1 MPMMNS
7 LFLKQFFLM
16 GILRI
21 LFSIYAMIIFVV
33 LMLIVFVLSLASVF
47 MGRISGS
54 NYVYKLCGYWSDI
67 WFFFTFIK
75 VKKINGNLF
84 EADQKYIVV
93 ANHISYLDIPV
104 LVNVFRQPLR
114 PLGKESMARIPIF
127 GFLYRKAVVTVDR
140 SSSENRIRSISI
152 LKSLIQRGISVLV
165 FPEGTFNTTGRPLKE
180 FYNGAFRVAIETQT
194 PVKPVLF
201 LDTFDRMH
209 YSTIFS
215 ITPGL
220 CRVVFLPDIETK
232 GLTLDD
238 MELLKQRVFNLMEE
252 NLIAHKAPW
261 IKREEKPVPS

>member
-1 MPMMNS
+1 MSIPRV
-7 LFLKQFFLM
+7 F
-16 GILRI
+16 
-21 LFSIYAMIIFVV
+21 FSIYAMIIFVV

-47 MGRISGS
+47 MGRISGG

-67 WFFFTFIK
+67 WFFLTFIK
-75 VKKINGNLF
+75 VKKINGHLF
-84 EADQKYIVV
+84 DPGQKYIVV

-104 LVNVFRQPLR
+104 LVNVFRKPLR
-114 PLGKESMARIPIF
+114 PLGKESMVKIPIF

-140 SSSENRIRSISI
+140 SSGENRTRSISI
-152 LKSLIQRGISVLV
+152 LKSMIQRGISVLV

-215 ITPGL
+215 LTPGM
-220 CRVVFLPDIETK
+220 CRVVYLPDIETK
-232 GLTLDD
+232 GLALGD
-238 MELLKQRVFNLMEE
+238 MELLKQRVFNMMEQ
-252 NLIAHKAPW
+252 NLVAYNAPW
-261 IKREEKPVPS
+261 IIGEENAVKPKAE